1 MAVKIIMPKFGY
13 SMEEGVL
20 ASWLVE
26 EGDEVSRG
34 DALAEIESEKLVNNA
49 VSDSDGIVAKLLL
62 EEGDT
67 ADCGEPICIIAE
79 AGEDIEEVI
88 QALAV
93 EEEPEEEVEEKAVEK
108 VEVKPEVKT
117 KTDAPKVEGGSKI
130 APKAKKYAEE
140 KGLAYE
146 HIVGTGRLGM
156 ITIED
161 LKRDGTPAGL
171 TAYSAS
177 AEDEVLKFS
186 TMRQTIARAMELSL
200 SNTAQVTNFMEAQ
213 VGPLVKLYGNLKEKY
228 QSAGVKL
235 SYTAMIIKAVATAL
249 EEHDGIRVQM
259 IDEKQLIR
267 KSSIDIGVAVDIPD
281 GLVVPVIRQANLK
294 DLRTICL
301 ELADLSH
308 RARTGTLAEED
319 MGNACMSIS
328 NLGAFGITNFT
339 PILNT
344 PESAILGTGAIIE
357 RPVIKDGGVHIEPVL
372 NLSLTYDHRVVD
384 GAPAARFMKS
394 IVTNLCNM
402 NTL

>member
-1 MAVKIIMPKFGY
+1 MAVEIVMPKFGF
-13 SMEEGVL
+13 SMEEGIL

-26 EGDEVSRG
+26 EGDEVARG
-34 DALAEIESEKLVNNA
+34 DAVAEIESEKLVNNA
-49 VSDSDGIVAKLLL
+49 VADSDGIVAKLLI
-62 EEGDT
+62 EEGDE
-67 ADCGEPICIIAE
+67 APCGTPICIVATV
-79 AGEDIEEVI
+79 GEDIEAALAQLDAAPEVVEEVI
-88 QALAV
+88 
-93 EEEPEEEVEEKAVEK
+93 ETK
-108 VEVKPEVKT
+108 VEQLEVQEKTAPVKPDGEV
-117 KTDAPKVEGGSKI
+117 KI
-130 APKAKKYAEE
+130 APKAKKYADE
-140 KGLAYE
+140 KGLSYD

-156 ITIED
+156 ISIDD
-161 LKRDGTPAGL
+161 LKKEGKPAGQNEL
-171 TAYSAS
+171 SS
-177 AEDEVLKFS
+177 FPVSGDDEVLKLS
-186 TMRQTIARAMELSL
+186 TMRKTIASAMEQSL
-200 SNTAQVTNFMEAQ
+200 QNTAQLTTFMEGQ
-213 VGPLVKLYGNLKEKY
+213 VGPMVQLYKNLKEKY
-228 QSAGVKL
+228 QASGVKL

-249 EEHDGIRVQM
+249 EEHDNMRLQL
-259 IDEKQLIR
+259 IDGKQLIR
-267 KSSIDIGVAVDIPD
+267 KASVDIGVAVDIPD

-308 RARTGTLAEED
+308 RARTGALTETD

-344 PESAILGTGAIIE
+344 PESAILGTGAIVD

-394 IVTNLCNM
+394 IVTNLSNL

>member
-1 MAVKIIMPKFGY
+1 MAVEIVMPKFGF
-13 SMEEGVL
+13 SMEEGIL

-26 EGDEVSRG
+26 EGDEVARG
-34 DALAEIESEKLVNNA
+34 DAVAEIESEKLVNNA
-49 VSDSDGIVAKLLL
+49 VADSDGIVAKLLI
-62 EEGDT
+62 EEGDE
-67 ADCGEPICIIAE
+67 APCGTPICIVVA
-79 AGEDIEEVI
+79 AGEDIEAVLAQLDAAPEVVEEVI
-88 QALAV
+88 
-93 EEEPEEEVEEKAVEK
+93 ETK
-108 VEVKPEVKT
+108 VEQPEVQENTAPVKPEGEV
-117 KTDAPKVEGGSKI
+117 KI

-140 KGLAYE
+140 KGLSYE

-156 ITIED
+156 ITIDD
-161 LKRDGTPAGL
+161 LKKQGKLSGQKDQSIS
-171 TAYSAS
+171 YVSS
-177 AEDEVLKFS
+177 EDEVLKLS
-186 TMRQTIARAMELSL
+186 SMRQTIARAMEQSL
-200 SNTAQVTNFMEAQ
+200 NNTAQVTNFMEAQ
-213 VGPLVKLYGNLKEKY
+213 VGPLVKLYRSLKEKY

-249 EEHDGIRVQM
+249 EEHDGIRVQL
-259 IDEKQLIR
+259 IDEKQLIK

-308 RARTGTLAEED
+308 RARTGALTETD
-319 MGNACMSIS
+319 TGNACMSIS

-344 PESAILGTGAIIE
+344 PESAILGTGAIID

-372 NLSLTYDHRVVD
+372 NLSLTYDHRVID

-394 IVTNLCNM
+394 IVTNLGSM